1 MDLLSDREV
10 AVSLREEERALRAL
24 LVAPGREH
32 LELPSLA
39 DLTAAATAL
48 ARGQRRKAL
57 LPLASAPTEWA
68 LVRRGPKVL
77 VSAYDTLGAPEVHQ
91 LDHEIELSHFL
102 GGCARATLE
111 GARYANEAVTRQ
123 IAEHLGERAL
133 RTPIAPDPDGLVEPV
148 IKRAGFQD
156 APDDDVALAFGFE
169 ATLHPNA
176 GATKAGASR
185 ADVHALLFEGNL
197 WAFVRGRRLP
207 LGRGPF
213 MLAVQRMVCGV
224 RALVDAWEAGRAAN
238 VRLRSGP
245 FAIGL
250 RLTLKEE
257 VALSLQAGRDEVRA
271 TELDVPSVAL
281 PILRLANE
289 GIRALVTVDRSQA
302 KNLRVQSLR
311 DEVRALRRVVR
322 DHARDDGFV
331 NAEPE
336 RVRVASSAELES
348 IPRAAQPA
356 PSGSLRFE
364 ERWRVDMGELDASS
378 TWFCGDRLVLA
389 SPQHTVAVDRGT
401 GQVLWAREGAR
412 TCWMAGTVLLR
423 VLPEG
428 ELEICSVQD
437 GEPLSIARLA
447 DPAPGPRIGVT
458 AGDDGLPPLAILAD
472 GPSHLV
478 ALDLRTGE
486 PRWRFSCGR
495 TPPSVTRAGR
505 LLLVAGEG
513 AVHALDLA
521 SGEDLWRFAARGRFT
536 KKPVV
541 IGDTVVA
548 ITEGGAPTA
557 YGIDLFTG
565 ERRFRERLSGSP
577 TGDPIAAHGL
587 ALVPLSRDQLV
598 ALDVVDGSARWLGRD
613 PGVATGAAL
622 VVDDLLVVNAPGG
635 ALGAIDLARGEV
647 VWSVL
652 LADPLADEVPRCLEP
667 VLRGGAL
674 FVPAGGVHVVRP
686 SDGAKLGELPSDLV
700 PDRVRVDERGWVYV
714 AEESGHVAAYAPA
727 PQLRM
732 IRGGA

>member
-1 MDLLSDREV
+1 MSP
-10 AVSLREEERALRAL
+10 REEERALRAL

-32 LELPSLA
+32 LELPSLS

-91 LDHEIELSHFL
+91 LDHEIELERL
-102 GGCARATLE
+102 LRGCAHATLE
-111 GARYANEAVTRQ
+111 DARYSNEKMNRQ
-123 IAEHLGERAL
+123 IAEHLAERAL
-133 RTPIAPDPDGLVEPV
+133 RTPIAPDPEGLVEPV
-148 IKRAGFQD
+148 IKRGGLFE
-156 APDDDVALAFGFE
+156 APDDDVPLAFGFE

-176 GATKAGASR
+176 AAAKTGASR
-185 ADVHALLFEGNL
+185 ADVHALLFDGQL
-197 WAFVRGRRLP
+197 WAYVRGRRLP

-257 VALSLQAGRDEVRA
+257 VALSLQSGRQEVRA

-281 PILRLANE
+281 PILRLAND
-289 GIRALVTVDRSQA
+289 GLRALVTVDRSQA

-336 RVRVASSAELES
+336 RVRVATAEVESAK
-348 IPRAAQPA
+348 RPA
-356 PSGSLRFE
+356 PPAPTTSLRFE
-364 ERWRVDMGELDASS
+364 ERWRVDMGELDAAS

-401 GQVLWAREGAR
+401 GEVLWAREGAR
-412 TCWMAGTVLLR
+412 TCWMAGTALMR

-428 ELEICSVQD
+428 ELEVCGVQD
-437 GEPLSIARLA
+437 GEPQSIARLS
-447 DPAPGPRIGVT
+447 DPAPGPKVGVV

-495 TPPSVTRAGR
+495 TQPSLTRAGR

-513 AVHALDLA
+513 AVHALDVA

-536 KKPVV
+536 RKPIV

-548 ITEGGAPTA
+548 LTEGGAPTA

-565 ERRFRERLSGSP
+565 ERRWRERLSGAP
-577 TGDPIAAHGL
+577 VGDPLSAQGL
-587 ALVPLSRDQLV
+587 AIVPLARDQLV
-598 ALDVVDGSARWLGRD
+598 ALDAVDGSARWLGRD

-635 ALGAIDLARGEV
+635 ALGAIELNRGEV

-674 FVPAGGVHVVRP
+674 FVPAGGVHVIRP
-686 SDGAKLGELPSDLV
+686 SDGAKLGELPTDLV

-732 IRGGA
+732 IRGGG